1 LKEGA
6 ISESIKPLNR
16 EPVSLSIMNM
26 VTDYLL
32 SGTLRPGDKLPT
44 ESELARQLGVGR
56 NSVREAM
63 KMLSS
68 LGVIEIKRG
77 VGTFIAESI
86 SPSMVNPLILGLV
99 FDQGTSQDL
108 IELRLLIDTGV
119 ADLAMQ
125 KATTEDIEKL
135 ERANRRL
142 KSAAETLGDDSNSL
156 RDLDLNFHMTLLEVT
171 RNRLVAKLGRA
182 IYTLFMASIEKSVKA
197 DPYKAYANHELVIN
211 AIKRRDRGLIKRIT
225 SESLRFWMATI
236 DS

>member
-1 LKEGA
+1 
-6 ISESIKPLNR
+6 
-16 EPVSLSIMNM
+16 
-26 VTDYLL
+26 
-32 SGTLRPGDKLPT
+32 
-44 ESELARQLGVGR
+44 
-56 NSVREAM
+56 
-63 KMLSS
+63 
-68 LGVIEIKRG
+68 
-77 VGTFIAESI
+77 
-86 SPSMVNPLILGLV
+86 
-99 FDQGTSQDL
+99 
-108 IELRLLIDTGV
+108 ELRLLIDTGV